1 MKTVNI
7 FLLGA
12 VAGSL
17 AFLATG
23 CTATD
28 GQNSNVSLLMPGKAA
43 VPSGQSDNDQG
54 FYQPPRDPQFNTARD
69 Q

>member
-1 MKTVNI
+1 MKVVNI

-17 AFLATG
+17 IFLATG
-23 CTATD
+23 CAATD
-28 GQNSNVSLLMPGKAA
+28 GQNANVGLLMPGKAS
-43 VPSGQSDNDQG
+43 VPSGQSDNDQDS
-54 FYQPPRDPQFNTARD
+54 YQPPRNPQFNTARD